1 MRADD
6 DDAAAHWQ
14 EIRSWDAAME
24 GKPGQVPGIQPTS
37 ICLGKELTTAG
48 WGCWTILGMRRT
60 IIVCLLSKGSLA
72 PKKINHHL
80 SSWNILVAKEKKK
93 GQTTQRY
100 KRLESRGANE
110 LPTQQLISI
119 SFSASTLNTSKQV
132 SISQNATRQTS
143 QTRLAT
149 TLPQACKALR
159 LFLPKSRPSVNQ
171 IMQLLSRHKCA
182 LNTHTRTHARA
193 YIPCHLVVI
202 LAVIVWPFRFW
213 PLSLFLCLL
222 PTLVFVAIVEI
233 KWTL

>member
-1 MRADD
+1 MGRCNGRETRTGTRHPADQYLSGKGVD
-6 DDAAAHWQ
+6 DGW
-14 EIRSWDAAME
+14 
-24 GKPGQVPGIQPTS
+24 
-37 ICLGKELTTAG
+37 LGVLDNSGNEKNNNCVFVVKRFFGAQKDQSPP
-48 WGCWTILGMRRT
+48 
-60 IIVCLLSKGSLA
+60 LLLKHFGG
-72 PKKINHHL
+72 
-80 SSWNILVAKEKKK
+80 ERKKK

-119 SFSASTLNTSKQV
+119 SFSSSTLNTSKQV

-202 LAVIVWPFRFW
+202 LAVIVWPFRF
-213 PLSLFLCLL
+213 
-222 PTLVFVAIVEI
+222 
-233 KWTL
+233 